1 MHKTTKYA
9 KTVQYLREPFQR
21 NLVAC
26 FFYCK
31 QQKVDRKSDPEV
43 NKLFFMLHSIE
54 HGIVN
59 AENIDFS
66 SFQTLRCYIHNAQ

>member
-26 FFYCK
+26 FFYANSK
-31 QQKVDRKSDPEV
+31 
-43 NKLFFMLHSIE
+43 KLIVSQTPRLLNFFFMLHSIE

-59 AENIDFS
+59 AENIDFT
-66 SFQTLRCYIHNAQ
+66 SFQTLRCYIHKAQ